1 MRIHKKRWMKLVF
14 LFILAIPVG
23 ASALELFLMLSYQDK
38 GRVYRVKTSNEGL
51 LPTGYLFESEPAE
64 GFFVD
69 NYFDFRLLVTKDSNQ
84 YVHEKRT
91 LFRQVFDGTIAD
103 SENGLQSMTHQDM
116 RNQLIPD
123 GLAKPV
129 FRTIGASLSGGVG
142 RKITVRP
149 DKNSFLPG
157 ECEILPDHD
166 WYQIPNGSWY
176 QTWHQISVGENSSYL
191 IYFDEWQ
198 KGSID
203 VIETI
208 WRGVH
213 PAYVTQRPLHQLES
227 SRLLRAVTDGSL
239 ELVNGYEKSFV
250 AAERKASYSWA
261 FNPGFNVSKGEFLLY
276 SWLGDKPGNLRIIGR
291 AGEFPLVL
299 ESKEPGQ
306 RFVGIA
312 GMKAVVIGT
321 DIVRGWLKESSMQE
335 AAHVA
340 ECSLA
345 AFHYSWETNLL
356 QIMVYSNSGQKLYRF
371 FYDIE
376 QARLSGQA
384 EQFVIDLKPD
394 AMLFDLSGSFYLTTM
409 QQSECLIQ
417 KDVEPGYEVETMLF
431 DGLEGVADF
440 DEEKGKFVNPTIP
453 EQVKGKIVFS
463 RGYSQ
468 NVYWFG
474 NNRPELIY
482 SADLGKEF
490 FFREFELNRPPLE
503 LLNYDYYQVLTLAGK
518 PGNRL
523 SELKSDVPG
532 YPDQYARPQKAF
544 LGFYQ
549 R

>member
-1 MRIHKKRWMKLVF
+1 MRILKERWLKLVI
-14 LFILAIPVG
+14 LFILAIPAG

-51 LPTGYLFESEPAE
+51 LPTGYLFESEPAD

-69 NYFDFRLLVTKDSNQ
+69 NYFDFRLLITRDSNL
-84 YVHEKRT
+84 YEPENRT
-91 LFRQVFDGTIAD
+91 LFRQVFDGTVAD
-103 SENGLQSMTHQDM
+103 AENGLQSMTHQDM
-116 RNQLIPD
+116 RDQLIAD
-123 GLAKPV
+123 SLARPV
-129 FRTIGASLSGGVG
+129 FRPVGAPLSCGTG
-142 RKITVRP
+142 RKISVRP
-149 DKNSFLPG
+149 DKSNFLPG

-176 QTWHQISVGENSSYL
+176 QTWHKISEGERSSYL
-191 IYFDEWQ
+191 IHFDEWQ
-198 KGSID
+198 KGSVE
-203 VIETI
+203 VIETL

-227 SRLLRAVTDGSL
+227 SRLLRALTDGSL

-250 AAERKASYSWA
+250 AAEKRASYAWA
-261 FNPGFNVSKGEFLLY
+261 FNPGFNVSKGELLLY
-276 SWLGDKPGNLRIIGR
+276 SWLADKPGKLRVIGR
-291 AGEFPLVL
+291 PGEFQTGF

-321 DIVRGWLKESSMQE
+321 DIMRGWLAEASMQE
-335 AAHVA
+335 AARVA

-356 QIMVYSNSGQKLYRF
+356 QIMVYSNSDQKLYRF
-371 FYDIE
+371 FYDT
-376 QARLSGQA
+376 QQNRLMGSP
-384 EQFVIDLKPD
+384 EQFVIDMKPD
-394 AMLFDLSGSFYLTTM
+394 AILFDLSGSFYITAM
-409 QQSECLIQ
+409 QQAECLIQ
-417 KDVEPGYEVETMLF
+417 KDVEPGYEVETMQLY
-431 DGLEGVADF
+431 GLDGVAEF
-440 DEEKGKFVNPTIP
+440 DEEKGKYVNSTIP
-453 EQVKGKIVFS
+453 EQVRGHIVFS
-463 RGYSQ
+463 RSYSQ
-468 NVYWFG
+468 NVFWFG

-490 FFREFELNRPPLE
+490 LFREFELNRPPLD
-503 LLNYDYYQVLTLAGK
+503 LLNYDYYQVMTLAGK

-523 SELKSDVPG
+523 SELKPDVPG
-532 YPDQYARPQKAF
+532 YPDQYVKPQKAF